1 MRDASIDPYLSWA
14 CAQASDALRAQSR
27 CGLEGRYCAVSCA
40 QFKTIVNFVTLPN
53 LHSDVQGLSYF
64 SELSSLKDTTQYL
77 LSKTLNQRCQ
87 SRKIGDVSMRC
98 FDASPEIALQLKRI
112 VLCALL
118 GNYETSCASTRPRAE
133 CRARLY
139 EIMYDRHTQFHGW
152 FKSLL
157 IDGSTIVLYCLR
169 EYLVF
174 AIQDNPGMC
183 AHLLELMRLAELGA
197 ITAHAMDTI
206 RAYVDRNLF
215 EPLSLLSQSVREGVE
230 RVPMPWCAQLEG
242 ELANCQKAVLG
253 ISYRRPKRHL
263 FQCFDTVRK
272 KLSLV
277 VNPHLAALV
286 DSGAAHAAAE
296 IASFAGDQSGAG
308 APIPNVNPNANAHD
322 QDASLCLF
330 VSDVQLR
337 ELNALL
343 SYILPF
349 SCADVL
355 KDFLPWLVH
364 FGVSRAVI
372 DYTLSLNVA
381 VGVDE
386 VLSDEKLRKR
396 LLYLREHQ
404 PHAYNLIQVVTRII
418 SDRQRIKTLSTLP
431 LHYWRNQVEAIQG
444 RFGVV
449 GTDCLLESMIYFV
462 YCEVCGTVYSLL
474 RDFHSVYK
482 QSYTYGYRDAVVDY
496 QTDDIY
502 CKNNKSNHMG
512 VCASAPLT
520 YVLLL
525 GQVIQYQNKT
535 ILLCPQLGCGMPMV
549 LDPAYCAFNDRG
561 VACCDCTRAMHLNRH
576 QGRDRRSMETYV
588 APMDNF
594 VICELCHVNLC
605 KPSHMYW
612 YPHNVVICKS
622 HANASTLKRF
632 CDVYNDVGTSR
643 TGIINLLTSVSSS
656 SGANRFVSRRTK
668 TYSSSKGR
676 RGVYTPM
683 K

>member
-1 MRDASIDPYLSWA
+1 VFDRLRCEALMRDAAVDPYLSWA

-27 CGLEGRYCAVSCA
+27 SGLEGRYCGVPDA
-40 QFKTIVNFVTLPN
+40 QFKTVVNFVTLPN

-118 GNYETSCASTRPRAE
+118 GNYETSCATTRPRAE

-139 EIMYDRHTQFHGW
+139 EIMYDRHAHFHGW

-169 EYLVF
+169 EYLIF

-183 AHLLELMRLAELGA
+183 AHLQELMRLAEFSA
-197 ITAHAMDTI
+197 ITAHAMNTI

-215 EPLSLLSQSVREGVE
+215 EPLSLLSQSVCEGAE
-230 RVPMPWCAQLEG
+230 RVALPWCAGLEA

-277 VNPHLAALV
+277 VNTRLAALV

-296 IASFAGDQSGAG
+296 IASFASESGGDAD
-308 APIPNVNPNANAHD
+308 AK
-322 QDASLCLF
+322 QDASLSLF

-343 SYILPF
+343 SFILPY

-355 KDFLPWLVH
+355 KDFLPWLEH

-372 DYTLSLNVA
+372 DYTLSLNMA
-381 VGVDE
+381 VGTDE

-404 PHAYNLIQVVTRII
+404 PHAYNLIQVVTRMI

-431 LHYWRNQVEAIQG
+431 LHYWRNQIEAIQG
-444 RFGVV
+444 RFGVA
-449 GTDCLLESMIYFV
+449 GTECLLESMIYFV

-502 CKNNKSNHMG
+502 CKNDKSNHMG
-512 VCASAPLT
+512 TCASAPLT

-549 LDPAYCAFNDRG
+549 LDPAYCAFNERG
-561 VACCDCTRAMHLNRH
+561 VACCDCTRSMHINRH
-576 QGRDRRSMETYV
+576 LGRDRCSMETYV

-594 VICELCHVNLC
+594 VTCELCFANLC

-612 YPHNVVICKS
+612 YPHNVIICKS
-622 HANASTLKRF
+622 HSNASIMKRF
-632 CDVYNDVGTSR
+632 NDVYAHSGMARVDV
-643 TGIINLLTSVSSS
+643 INILRSVSSS
-656 SGANRFVSRRTK
+656 SSRLVARRTK